1 MRVHRVVIGLI
12 AGLIVGSAIGASA
25 SPVALRVVGFIEPI
39 GQLWLNAVR
48 MTVLPLVV
56 SVLFVGVVGP
66 AGDEGWERVGLVT
79 LAAYL
84 GLLLFAAAIG
94 LLIAPPLIADM
105 RLSPEAA
112 EGLRATAAAAT
123 GETTSLLNQLPGFG
137 AWVTSL
143 VPANAMKSASDGAML
158 PLIVFTLLFALAARH
173 IDARLRQSLVD
184 VFAAIAGAMRAIV
197 DWVIIAAPVG
207 VFALVLAMAA
217 RVGISLASAMVY
229 YVLAYSAAVVL
240 FALLM
245 YPVAA
250 VAGGIP
256 LPRFTRAV
264 LPAQTVA
271 VSSSSSLASLP
282 ALFEGARTLS
292 LPPAVTGF
300 VLPLSV
306 SVFKVA
312 TPIAWLIGTLFL
324 AKLYGVALGTGTI
337 VLIALTSV
345 ALSLTIPGVPQ
356 GAMLMLATVIT
367 SFGIGVPAAG
377 TALLIGADTIP
388 DLFAT
393 MANVTGD
400 LVAGT
405 IVARRRVDVDI
416 DVDVADTEPVAA
428 SSDDA

>member
-1 MRVHRVVIGLI
+1 MRVRRVVIGLI
-12 AGLIVGSAIGASA
+12 AGLIIGSAIGASN

-56 SVLFVGVVGP
+56 SLVFVGVAGP
-66 AGDEGWERVGLVT
+66 SGDEGLGRVGEKT
-79 LAAYL
+79 LAAYF
-84 GLLLFAAAIG
+84 GLLLFAAALG
-94 LLIAPPLIADM
+94 LLIGPPLIADM
-105 RLSPEAA
+105 RLSPAMA
-112 EGLRATAAAAT
+112 ESLRASVAAT
-123 GETTSLLNQLPGFG
+123 AGETASQLSQVPGFG

-143 VPANAMKSASDGAML
+143 VPSNAMKSAADGAML
-158 PLIVFTLLFALAARH
+158 PLIVFTLFFALAARR
-173 IDARLRQSLVD
+173 IDARLRQSLID
-184 VFAAIAGAMRAIV
+184 VFSAIAGATRAIV
-197 DWVIIAAPVG
+197 DWVIVAAPIG

-217 RVGISLASAMVY
+217 RVGISLASAVVY

-240 FALLM
+240 FALLT

-264 LPAQTVA
+264 LPAQTIA
-271 VSSSSSLASLP
+271 VSSSSSVASLP
-282 ALFEGARTLS
+282 ALIEAAQSLE
-292 LPPAVTGF
+292 LPPAITGF

-324 AKLYGVALGTGTI
+324 AKLYGVVLGASAI
-337 VLIALTSV
+337 VTVALTSV
-345 ALSLTIPGVPQ
+345 VLSFTIPGVPQ

-400 LVAGT
+400 LVAAT
-405 IVARRRVDVDI
+405 IVGRRRVEL
-416 DVDVADTEPVAA
+416 DVADPEPVAA

>member
-12 AGLIVGSAIGASA
+12 AGLVIGSAIGASD
-25 SPVALRVVGFIEPI
+25 SSIALRVVSFVEPL

-56 SVLFVGVVGP
+56 SLLFVGIAEPG
-66 AGDEGWERVGLVT
+66 ADSGLGRIGAKT

-84 GLLLFAAAIG
+84 GLLLFAAAVG
-94 LLIAPPLIADM
+94 LLVGPPLIADM
-105 RLSPEAA
+105 KLGVDAA
-112 EGLRATAAAAT
+112 DALRASAASTA
-123 GETTSLLNQLPGFG
+123 GETTTRVAQLPGFG

-143 VPANAMKSASDGAML
+143 VPANAMKSAADGAML
-158 PLIVFTLLFALAARH
+158 PLIVFILLFALAARR
-173 IDARLRQSLVD
+173 IDATLRQSLVD
-184 VFAAIAGAMRAIV
+184 VFGAIAGAMRAIV
-197 DWVIIAAPVG
+197 DWVIAAAPVG
-207 VFALVLAMAA
+207 VFALVLAMAS
-217 RVGISLASAMVY
+217 RVGIALAGAMVY

-250 VAGGIP
+250 FAGRIP
-256 LPRFTRAV
+256 LARFTRAV

-282 ALFEGARTLS
+282 ALIEGARS
-292 LPPAVTGF
+292 LGLPASTRGF

-306 SVFKVA
+306 SVFKVV
-312 TPIAWLIGTLFL
+312 TPIAWLMGTLFL
-324 AKLYGVALGTGTI
+324 AKLYGVSLGTTALFSI
-337 VLIALTSV
+337 AMSSVL
-345 ALSLTIPGVPQ
+345 LSLTIPGVPQ
-356 GAMLMLATVIT
+356 GAMLMLATVIS
-367 SFGIGVPAAG
+367 SFGVGVPAAG

-400 LVAGT
+400 LVAAT
-405 IVARRRVDVDI
+405 IVSRRPDEQ
-416 DVDVADTEPVAA
+416 DVADIEPIAA
-428 SSDDA
+428 SSDNA

>member
-1 MRVHRVVIGLI
+1 MRVRRVVIGLI
-12 AGLIVGSAIGASA
+12 AGLIIGSAIGASN

-56 SVLFVGVVGP
+56 SLVFVGVAGP
-66 AGDEGWERVGLVT
+66 SGDQGLGRVGVKT
-79 LAAYL
+79 LAAYF
-84 GLLLFAAAIG
+84 GLLLFAAALG
-94 LLIAPPLIADM
+94 LLIGPPLIADM
-105 RLSPEAA
+105 RLSPVMA
-112 EGLRATAAAAT
+112 ESLRASVAAT
-123 GETTSLLNQLPGFG
+123 AGETTNQLSQVPGFG

-143 VPANAMKSASDGAML
+143 VPANAMKSAADGAML
-158 PLIVFTLLFALAARH
+158 PLIVFTLFFALAARR
-173 IDARLRQSLVD
+173 IDARLRQSLID
-184 VFAAIAGAMRAIV
+184 MFSAIAGATRAIV
-197 DWVIIAAPVG
+197 DWVIIAAPIG

-240 FALLM
+240 FALLT

-264 LPAQTVA
+264 LPAQTIA

-282 ALFEGARTLS
+282 ALIEGAQSLE
-292 LPPAVTGF
+292 LPPAITGF

-306 SVFKVA
+306 SVFKVV

-324 AKLYGVALGTGTI
+324 AKLYGVVLGASAI
-337 VLIALTSV
+337 VTVALTSV
-345 ALSLTIPGVPQ
+345 VLSFTIPGVPQ

-367 SFGIGVPAAG
+367 SFGIGVPAGG

-400 LVAGT
+400 LVAAT
-405 IVARRRVDVDI
+405 IVGRRRVEL
-416 DVDVADTEPVAA
+416 DVADPEPVAA